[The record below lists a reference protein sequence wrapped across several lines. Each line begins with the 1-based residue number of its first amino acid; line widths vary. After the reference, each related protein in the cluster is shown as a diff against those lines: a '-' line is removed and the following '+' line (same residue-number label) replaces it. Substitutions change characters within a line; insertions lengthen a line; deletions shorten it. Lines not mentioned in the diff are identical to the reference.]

1 MYGPSHPI
9 IFPTM
14 TTELKFLRM
23 YRRQVIQQKK
33 LTTNKAPYILGLI
46 LSTALPSL
54 AGRQD
59 GSDFML
65 PPRIL
70 SNVTAYLLVTKCRSF
85 ISERSNQTCGQALTI
100 AL

>member
-1 MYGPSHPI
+1 MY
-9 IFPTM
+9 
-14 TTELKFLRM
+14 L
-23 YRRQVIQQKK
+23 RQVIQQKR

-54 AGRQD
+54 AGGPRFMLLV
-59 GSDFML
+59 DFML
-65 PPRIL
+65 LQRTL
-70 SNVTAYLLVTKCRSF
+70 GNVTAYLLVTKCRSF